1 MHNLNF
7 LFYNQRKKA
16 NAMNNLLNVSMHHVF
31 ENEFGL
37 KLEKCKNSPR
47 HLAYTATI
55 PYKSNSKEKIATI
68 WVQKPT
74 LKKLSNILLFEEK
87 PDEDTLEDL
96 TKELA
101 NFIVGHAKM
110 LAHNQNLD
118 YDIKTPKF
126 AGFNKLDPSSE
137 TLLYKIE
144 NRCIAIQTKER
155 LTEEAHG

>member
-1 MHNLNF
+1 MHNSNI
-7 LFYNQRKKA
+7 LFYNQRKKVFIVK
-16 NAMNNLLNVSMHHVF
+16 NLLNTSMHHVF

-37 KLEKCKNSPR
+37 KLEQCKNIPK
-47 HLAYTATI
+47 HPAYTATI
-55 PYKSNSKEKIATI
+55 PYRTDSNNRIATI

-74 LKKLSNILLFEEK
+74 LKKLSNILLFEDN

-110 LAHNQNLD
+110 LAHNQDLD

-126 AGFNKLDPSSE
+126 TGIKVLEPKIE
-137 TLLYKIE
+137 TLLFKID
-144 NRCIAIQTKER
+144 NRCIAIQTKD
-155 LTEEAHG
+155 TEEEHG